1 MNQSLLN
8 LKNIHIQELGK
19 NISLF
24 FIKSFIVPAF
34 LGFLAAL
41 LIFFLYSFV
50 IQELYNKNVLLEANN
65 AYELKK
71 YSTAFKLYTEAQKI
85 YPTEKLIYL
94 RLANIS
100 YQRGMFDISLNNFNK
115 FIELGGIL
123 DKDSRS
129 KYGSLFFRN
138 KEFHK
143 VIEIF
148 TNQQD
153 INDEDIYILAN
164 SYFET
169 GNVQN
174 YKENL
179 DRIKQYKEP
188 FWDLQVFEKNI
199 NTLYSNLEKI
209 NTLPSLNSIILDNSN
224 NNFDIYSG
232 LITKSKK
239 ESDLGNND
247 YSQILR
253 LTAFVNLNKCKIIAS
268 ELADLRFAWVQN
280 KLSLHQLDL
289 LEGKCANSLGDWQ
302 KAIALIQPL
311 IDWDKTNIEYREEL
325 AYSFHLK
332 GDKDNV
338 LSIYNN
344 ILLIDKSPRI
354 FENYA
359 YYLYDYGY
367 KKDALENLKNAFNL
381 ATDSNTKAR
390 LSKNILKISI
400 LDFYDAN
407 ICINTDFVN
416 KLILS
421 DTESIILKNICN
433 LKNNKNIDFF
443 EPSYLFYYFDGIRN
457 GNNNIVNRSLD
468 YDVDGLLNKYH
479 SILTKLNI

>member
-1 MNQSLLN
+1 MNQNLLN

-19 NISLF
+19 NILLF
-24 FIKSFIVPAF
+24 FVKSFIVPAF
-34 LGFLAAL
+34 LGFLTAL

-50 IQELYNKNVLLEANN
+50 VQDLYSKNVLLEANK

-94 RLANIS
+94 RLANIA
-100 YQRGMFDISLNNFNK
+100 YQRGMFDISLNNFNR
-115 FIELGGIL
+115 FIELGGFL

-138 KEFHK
+138 KEFNK

-148 TNQQD
+148 TNQED
-153 INDEDIYILAN
+153 IKDEDIYILAN

-169 GNVQN
+169 NNIQD

-179 DRIKQYKEP
+179 NKIKQYKES
-188 FWDLQVFEKNI
+188 FWDLQVFEKDI

-209 NTLPSLNSIILDNSN
+209 HTLPSLNSVILNN

-239 ESDLGNND
+239 EKDLGNND
-247 YSQILR
+247 YSEILR
-253 LTAFVNLNKCKIIAS
+253 LTAFVNLNKCKIIGS
-268 ELADLRFAWVQN
+268 ELANLRFSWEQS
-280 KLSLHQLDL
+280 KLSLHQIDL
-289 LEGKCANSLGDWQ
+289 LEGKCANYLGDWE
-302 KAIALIQPL
+302 KAITLIQPL
-311 IDWDKTNIEYREEL
+311 IDWDKSNIEYREEL

-332 GDKDNV
+332 GDKDTV
-338 LSIYNN
+338 LSIYDD
-344 ILLIDKSPRI
+344 ILLIEKNSRI

-381 ATDSNTKAR
+381 ATDTNTKAR

-400 LDFYDAN
+400 LDFYDTS
-407 ICINTDFVN
+407 ICINTDFDTN
-416 KLILS
+416 LILR

-433 LKNNKNIDFF
+433 LQNNKNIDFF
-443 EPSYLFYYFDGIRN
+443 EPSYLFYYFDSIRN
-457 GNNNIVNRSLD
+457 GNNNIVNDSLD
-468 YDVDGLLNKYH
+468 YDIDGLLNKYH
-479 SILTKLNI
+479 SILIKLNI